1 MVKYQKGED
10 LVQVSM
16 RVPRTLWKKLRLRA
30 VRDDTTVTNILVKL
44 ADEYLAKKSRKKKG
58 PED

>member
-16 RVPRTLWKKLRLRA
+16 RVPRGLWKKLRLRA
-30 VRDDTTVTNILVKL
+30 VHDDTTVTNILVKL
-44 ADEYLAKKSRKKKG
+44 AQEYLVKKREDRKST
-58 PED
+58 D